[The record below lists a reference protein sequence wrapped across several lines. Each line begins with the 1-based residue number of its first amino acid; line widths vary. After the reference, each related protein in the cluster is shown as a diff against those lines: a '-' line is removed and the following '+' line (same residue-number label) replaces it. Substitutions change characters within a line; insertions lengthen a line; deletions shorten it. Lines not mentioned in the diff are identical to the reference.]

1 MLRSPKLHS
10 PVPSISAELYGIQ
23 QGAENKSERAQRHAR
38 QQVDVHRAYQRL
50 FFDESGRLTDAARL
64 VLFDIMEEAA
74 IGLASPS
81 LDHAELAAKEGK
93 RRLAL
98 HIIGRFQL
106 SEERLRTLERQL
118 NQEEE
123 E

>member
-1 MLRSPKLHS
+1 MPRDAPL
-10 PVPSISAELYGIQ
+10 PSITAELFAVQ
-23 QGAENKSERAQRHAR
+23 QGAESNSVRAKRHAR
-38 QQVDVHRAYQRL
+38 QQVDIHRAYQRL
-50 FFDESGRLTDAARL
+50 FFDEGGRLTDAARL

-74 IGLASPS
+74 IGLMSPS